1 MCLFLWNNFHIYFKK
16 ISSVKLTLFYYLS
29 KSHFIDILNIYKKII
44 ETETIR
50 YIVHFVFDKPTK
62 VSSIIKSC
70 RLMASIVA
78 RYKKRELN
86 HM

>member
-1 MCLFLWNNFHIYFKK
+1 
-16 ISSVKLTLFYYLS
+16 
-29 KSHFIDILNIYKKII
+29 
-44 ETETIR
+44 
-50 YIVHFVFDKPTK
+50 VFDKPTK

-86 HM
+86 HMEAVDDVGHLANGTCMYASMSVQGRNWKL